1 LTNNEKKQES
11 VLVKVYILVLF
22 LCGIGLWFATNNAGV
37 PKQKLAIDVE
47 LEQKLVDA
55 LVAGGVAQSDV
66 ISQYA
71 RERET
76 TTKTWNEFYKKIQ
89 LRGNKR
95 SENFE
100 DSFRAIARA
109 MKLGLSK
116 TENVDGTVT
125 YKFYSANVNYS
136 NITFINPKKPV
147 SASVPQPVKN
157 ANTGNKKD
165 LRDKPASQQ
174 EQQRTSK
181 PEVSPSSSGVDVSSP
196 SSSTAVASKP
206 FSNVKNTKKKNARTK
221 AKK

>member
-1 LTNNEKKQES
+1 MANNEKKQES
-11 VLVKVYILVLF
+11 ILVKVYILVLF
-22 LCGIGLWFATNNAGV
+22 LCGVGLWFAMNNAGV
-37 PKQKLAIDVE
+37 TKQKLAIDVE

-55 LVAGGVAQSDV
+55 LVASGVTQSDV

-76 TTKTWNEFYKKIQ
+76 TTKTWNEFYKKVQ

-116 TENVDGTVT
+116 TDNVDGTVT
-125 YKFYSANVNYS
+125 YKFYSAGANYS

-147 SASVPQPVKN
+147 SASLPPPSKN
-157 ANTGNKKD
+157 VQTNNKKNSN
-165 LRDKPASQQ
+165 DKPKPAAAQA
-174 EQQRTSK
+174 SK
-181 PEVSPSSSGVDVSSP
+181 PEVSASSSSADVSS
-196 SSSTAVASKP
+196 SSSPKAAASTP
-206 FSNVKNTKKKNARTK
+206 SSNVKNTKKKNAGTK